1 MDKVCLNS
9 EAVPVVPAVG
19 MEFDSYEDVY
29 YFYNWYA
36 NEQGFGVRFT
46 NTWYRKTKE
55 RYRAKLSCS
64 SAGFKKRTEANRPRP
79 ETRTG
84 FPAMIKF
91 RLMDSTRWRIIEI
104 LQTKRQLEALADLD
118 SKSSSFVPKS
128 RSYFELQVSKLY
140 TNETLRMFEREVKG
154 MFSCFNSRQINADG
168 PVVTYIVQEQVE
180 VEGNQRDARDYEV
193 CYNEAE
199 MEVLCI
205 CGLFNFRGCLCR
217 HALFILS
224 QNEIKEIPAQ
234 YILLRWRNS
243 MKRGNVDDHNGSGID
258 FSNPVHRYDHLYRTG
273 CEGCRGR

>member
-1 MDKVCLNS
+1 MASIFIWGSETVGSSLSEGNLLGRNVSNS
-9 EAVPVVPAVG
+9 TKWCCIIFLWRVPQ
-19 MEFDSYEDVY
+19 
-29 YFYNWYA
+29 
-36 NEQGFGVRFT
+36 EQTSLKAFLEK
-46 NTWYRKTKE
+46 Y
-55 RYRAKLSCS
+55 
-64 SAGFKKRTEANRPRP
+64 
-79 ETRTG
+79 
-84 FPAMIKF
+84 
-91 RLMDSTRWRIIEI
+91 DQI

-234 YILLRWRNS
+234 YILLRWRKG

>member
-91 RLMDSTRWRIIEI
+91 RMFRTLIVDAQDEGKS
-104 LQTKRQLEALADLD
+104 QNALYSNQWKLNKDLD

-128 RSYFELQVSKLY
+128 RSYFEL
-140 TNETLRMFEREVKG
+140 
-154 MFSCFNSRQINADG
+154 QINADG

-234 YILLRWRNS
+234 YILLRWRKGQAVKVVEEGKKS
-243 MKRGNVDDHNGSGID
+243 HDH
-258 FSNPVHRYDHLYRTG
+258 YRTAVHDVIG
-273 CEGCRGR
+273 EYIEQASSCKR